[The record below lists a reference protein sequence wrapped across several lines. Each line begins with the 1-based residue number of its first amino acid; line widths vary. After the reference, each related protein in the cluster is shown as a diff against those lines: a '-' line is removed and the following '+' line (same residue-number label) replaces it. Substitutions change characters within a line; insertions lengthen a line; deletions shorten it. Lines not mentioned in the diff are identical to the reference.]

1 MPGQRW
7 DSFAGFRLEDP
18 TYVPKKA
25 PPRATSAPRRP
36 APAKRST
43 PASRQPSAGAS
54 APTLPKYRP
63 LPADSIKFLRA
74 ANFASK
80 EPVPKATLLD
90 LAALVDLEVPD
101 DDAPPPPP
109 AALSRQRG
117 RPKGL
122 VGRSLSVRRHSAAK
136 EAMGL

>member
-1 MPGQRW
+1 MPRQRW

-18 TYVPKKA
+18 TYTPKKA

-36 APAKRST
+36 AAKRSL
-43 PASRQPSAGAS
+43 PASRQPSAGTS
-54 APTLPKYRP
+54 APVLPKYRP

-74 ANFASK
+74 PNFAAK

-90 LAALVDLEVPD
+90 LAALVDLDVPD

-109 AALSRQRG
+109 PPPPNNKSLAVRASARALLASSRSMQR
-117 RPKGL
+117 L
-122 VGRSLSVRRHSAAK
+122 SLA
-136 EAMGL
+136 GG

>member
-1 MPGQRW
+1 MPRQRW

-36 APAKRST
+36 TPAKRST

-54 APTLPKYRP
+54 VPVLPKYRP

-74 ANFASK
+74 ANFAAK

-90 LAALVDLEVPD
+90 LAALVDLDVPD
-101 DDAPPPPP
+101 DDAP
-109 AALSRQRG
+109 SRQRG